1 MFCKKCGTQLDDNMK
16 FCVKCGTPLTE
27 IAELREDYTPTV
39 RPTQQYEK
47 EVSESKKGNPLKG
60 ILLVLVFVL
69 IGVLGVGAFLIGR
82 AFLQNNGN
90 EEPDF
95 EGYLELAEECMDQED
110 FEGAIG
116 YYLDALEIEVEDED
130 LYLDLAKAYIENGDE
145 EDAVEILQEGYEQ
158 TEHKKIKEFL
168 EEEFGVTVEESA
180 EDGAGKVAGE
190 EDGTKE
196 DKGDEANVEAAAEE
210 ALQPYTGVRTDINIE
225 VKQVDNTNFPEMV
238 FYTSVTDAS
247 GNTVENLT
255 RQDFKIQE
263 IDAQGNVLDATID
276 DVYQV
281 LNEDKINVNLVLD
294 ASGSM
299 DSYNKMQQAKNA
311 AISFLDKVSMENG
324 DKVEVISFGSY
335 VYLEQEFSNNRSLVS
350 TAVQDITT
358 GGGTALYDA
367 LYAGLFQTYYE
378 EGAKCVIGF
387 TDGME
392 NSSSYTFEDVVNL
405 ARNTGIPLFIV
416 GIGEEYDAD
425 VLMNL
430 AGQCSGKYYSAN
442 VNDLESILE
451 DIYLTIYKEQQDYY
465 VFKYTSQDL
474 DNPHDF
480 REIVVQTSEASEFS
494 GSYRKSYVPEAD
506 IYGVFSSSYTSK
518 DYMIPDSNLRTVT
531 ESDLAGMS
539 LAELRIARNEI
550 FARHGRQFKDPML
563 NQWFYSKTWYLNVP
577 LKYAPD
583 DFDAVRPSPLSSL
596 ELENAYFIKAYEE
609 DMMATRN
616 IYPDAGSVLLSDYDL
631 ALSKPVLRT
640 ALQQLQ
646 TYSYTNIL
654 GENMRLIEEAI
665 AKEEV
670 QY

>member
-1 MFCKKCGTQLDDNMK
+1 
-16 FCVKCGTPLTE
+16 
-27 IAELREDYTPTV
+27 
-39 RPTQQYEK
+39 
-47 EVSESKKGNPLKG
+47 
-60 ILLVLVFVL
+60 
-69 IGVLGVGAFLIGR
+69 
-82 AFLQNNGN
+82 
-90 EEPDF
+90 
-95 EGYLELAEECMDQED
+95 
-110 FEGAIG
+110 
-116 YYLDALEIEVEDED
+116 
-130 LYLDLAKAYIENGDE
+130 
-145 EDAVEILQEGYEQ
+145 
-158 TEHKKIKEFL
+158 
-168 EEEFGVTVEESA
+168 
-180 EDGAGKVAGE
+180 
-190 EDGTKE
+190 
-196 DKGDEANVEAAAEE
+196 
-210 ALQPYTGVRTDINIE
+210 
-225 VKQVDNTNFPEMV
+225 
-238 FYTSVTDAS
+238 
-247 GNTVENLT
+247 
-255 RQDFKIQE
+255 
-263 IDAQGNVLDATID
+263 
-276 DVYQV
+276 
-281 LNEDKINVNLVLD
+281 
-294 ASGSM
+294 
-299 DSYNKMQQAKNA
+299 
-311 AISFLDKVSMENG
+311 
-324 DKVEVISFGSY
+324 
-335 VYLEQEFSNNRSLVS
+335 
-350 TAVQDITT
+350 
-358 GGGTALYDA
+358 
-367 LYAGLFQTYYE
+367 
-378 EGAKCVIGF
+378 
-387 TDGME
+387 
-392 NSSSYTFEDVVNL
+392 
-405 ARNTGIPLFIV
+405 
-416 GIGEEYDAD
+416 
-425 VLMNL
+425 
-430 AGQCSGKYYSAN
+430 
-442 VNDLESILE
+442 
-451 DIYLTIYKEQQDYY
+451 
-465 VFKYTSQDL
+465 L